1 MDKGIDHVNYK
12 VADSFVMRAPLLSA
26 GVLKELATTSSL
38 TEVLRKYYSED
49 HIREALFLASPALFS
64 LTEKWINE
72 GINEKEAAKL
82 EHSLLKYLI
91 RMSSRCTP
99 FGMFAGICCGTFG
112 NGSNILLESRK
123 AHQLFI
129 RPDMQFLCS
138 LTDHISTDR
147 KVREKLMYRPNTSIA
162 RIGKDYRYIEY
173 LTDEYGIR
181 RYRLQHVEHT
191 GALEKVTCIA
201 AAGAG
206 INDLAASISD
216 EDVDLS
222 EAIDYIHVLIDN
234 QFLVSGLEPNVTGD
248 FFLNELNKRFS
259 SAGIMNKQLLPLKKF
274 NDQISKLYS
283 VKNLNRIEAY
293 ESMLE
298 SVKGSGIRYQENF
311 LIQADLKLSSQ
322 ACQLSDDVREDLR
335 AAIPLLIK
343 LSRPGSPN
351 LLTKFREAFVR
362 RYDMQEVPLTLA
374 LDAEAGPGYLPDDQF
389 AGASALLEGLKIPTK
404 MGIARRY
411 EWNPVDRM
419 LYRKLQESLRSGTG
433 EIIITDEDV
442 ESLPGPGRPLP
453 ISFSAM
459 VRLHGCWK
467 KDPARRTIQVESVGG
482 SSAANLAGR
491 FCYIDEELEL
501 TIKNIC
507 ALEQSIAGEDILA
520 EIVHLPQQRTGNIL
534 ARPVLREYEIP
545 FLAQAGVKD
554 EYMIPIT
561 DLMVSVRHEK
571 VLLRSKRLNRYIQPR
586 LSNAHNYSMGSLSVY
601 RFLCDLQTQNT
612 CSSIGFA
619 WGPLGDDT
627 IFLPRVCYKNLILQ
641 AATWNFDKKE
651 LQKILKANSEEQLGR
666 AIDDLRRK
674 YNLPSEVVLAMGD
687 NELWLDLDSRFCR
700 ALLRDEAGKMD
711 TLSLH
716 EFIFDYENSIVQGAG
731 GKHANEFLFFIQQD
745 R

>member
-1 MDKGIDHVNYK
+1 M
-12 VADSFVMRAPLLSA
+12 MRAPLLSA
-26 GVLKELATTSSL
+26 GVLKELSKTSSL
-38 TEVLRKYYSED
+38 TEVLKKYYSED

-64 LTEKWINE
+64 LAEKWINE
-72 GINEKEAAKL
+72 GINEKEAARL

-99 FGMFAGICCGTFG
+99 FGMFAGICSGTFG
-112 NGSNILLESRK
+112 NSSNILLNSRDT
-123 AHQLFI
+123 HQLFI

-138 LTDHISTDR
+138 LTDHISADR
-147 KVREKLMYRPNTSIA
+147 EVRDKLLYRPNTSLA

-173 LTDEYGIR
+173 LTDEDGIR
-181 RYRLQHVEHT
+181 RYRLQGVEHS
-191 GALEKVTCIA
+191 GALEKVICLA

-216 EDVDLS
+216 EEVDLS
-222 EAIDYIHVLIDN
+222 EAIEYIHVLIDN

-248 FFLNELNKRFS
+248 FFLNELNQQFS
-259 SAGIMNKQLLPLKKF
+259 STGIMNGQLLLLKKF
-274 NDQISKLYS
+274 NDQILKLHS

-293 ESMLE
+293 ESILE
-298 SVKGSGIRYQENF
+298 SMQGSGIRYQENF
-311 LIQADLKLSSQ
+311 LIQADLKLSFQ
-322 ACQLSDDVREDLR
+322 ACRLSTDVREDIR
-335 AAIPLLIK
+335 AAIPLLVK
-343 LSRPGSPN
+343 LSRPGSSN

-389 AGASALLEGLKIPTK
+389 AGASALLEGLKIPHEKEITH
-404 MGIARRY
+404 RY

-419 LYRKLQESLRSGTG
+419 LYRKLQESLRSGLS

-442 ESLPGPGRPLP
+442 ESLPGPGQPLP
-453 ISFSAM
+453 MSFSAM

-467 KDPARRTIQVESVGG
+467 KDPARRVIQVNSVGG

-491 FCYIDEELEL
+491 FCFMDQELEQ
-501 TIKNIC
+501 TIKKIC
-507 ALEQSIAGEDILA
+507 VLEQSIAGEDILA

-534 ARPVLREYEIP
+534 ARPVIRKYEIP
-545 FLAQAGVKD
+545 FLARAGVKD
-554 EYMIPIT
+554 EYVIPIT
-561 DLMVSVRHEK
+561 DLMISVRHDK
-571 VLLRSKRLNRYIQPR
+571 VLLRSKRLDRYIQPR
-586 LSNAHNYSMGSLSVY
+586 LSNAHNYAMGSLSVY

-619 WGPLGDDT
+619 WGPLEDDT

-641 AATWNFDKKE
+641 AATWNFDKNE
-651 LQKILKANSEEQLGR
+651 LQKIRKANSEEKLSR
-666 AIDDLRRK
+666 AVDDLRRK
-674 YNLPSEVVLAMGD
+674 YNMPPEVVLAMGD
-687 NELWLDLDSRFCR
+687 NELWLDLDSRHCR

-711 TLSLH
+711 SLSLH
-716 EFIFDYENSIVQGAG
+716 EFIFDHENSIVRGEE
-731 GKHANEFLFFIQQD
+731 GKHANEFIFFIHQD